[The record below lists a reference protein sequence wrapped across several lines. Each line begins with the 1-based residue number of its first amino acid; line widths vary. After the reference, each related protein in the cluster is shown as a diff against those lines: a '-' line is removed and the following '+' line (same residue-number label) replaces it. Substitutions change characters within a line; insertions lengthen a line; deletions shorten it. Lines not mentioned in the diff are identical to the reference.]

1 MRTDLNPL
9 KILLLASLT
18 TGCATGQPQPAPA
31 QDRAQDSRPCA
42 DVLTDFDGLV
52 ARATQ
57 ALGGV
62 TTDADLQ
69 TFKERQSDHRRVL
82 AETCERQEVDHMCQS
97 LHFNAL
103 SRLTSLIE
111 TEGEAD
117 ARHLRWLVEPRLG
130 FFDKPACGQEKQEA
144 PWRCLDNA
152 AQGCG
157 FIGASVTLK
166 CERDT
171 PEGPASIPNCHG
183 ATLREGDRFML
194 SIDAQSDA
202 YFMILLATSDGL
214 LQPLFPPGAPE
225 AGFISRGG
233 YDFPGRGMWLTLDD
247 NGGVLTQIIVIASNE
262 ELPTGQALLSSSRS
276 DDAAFKSLRKRLEIH
291 TVRGGELEMMSRGII
306 VDPLTSRGIIV
317 DPLTSRG
324 VIADPL
330 TSRGAIA
337 DPAASPTPASD
348 VRAPGIMKSG
358 GQTTELPSRLSA
370 AGLGIIAFE
379 FVFKHAEAAAP

>member
-1 MRTDLNPL
+1 
-9 KILLLASLT
+9 
-18 TGCATGQPQPAPA
+18 
-31 QDRAQDSRPCA
+31 
-42 DVLTDFDGLV
+42 
-52 ARATQ
+52 
-57 ALGGV
+57 
-62 TTDADLQ
+62 
-69 TFKERQSDHRRVL
+69 
-82 AETCERQEVDHMCQS
+82 MCQS

-233 YDFPGRGMWLTLDD
+233 YDFPGRDMWLTLDD

-330 TSRGAIA
+330 TSRGVIADPLTSRGVIADPLTSRGAIA